1 MASLIF
7 TGGCNLTCPF
17 CHNAGL
23 VLDPDAYPNYP
34 LDELLADLK
43 KREGFIDGVVISGG
57 EPTIDAGLPAFLS
70 LLKERGLQVKLDSN
84 GLAPDV
90 IDTLLE
96 RQLVDYVAVD
106 IKTSLNRYGE
116 LHTAPVKTGALRRT
130 VELLKK
136 AEVESEFRTTCIP
149 HLVGEKEIDE
159 IGELLNGAPL
169 WVLQQYVPAHAMI
182 EEWQQYAT
190 YEPQQL
196 LALSERAK
204 PYVEQVQVRGI

>member
-1 MASLIF
+1 MF

-23 VLDPDAYPNYP
+23 VLDPDAYPDYP

-57 EPTIDAGLPAFLS
+57 EPTIDTGLPAFIS
-70 LLKERGLQVKLDSN
+70 TLKERGLQVKLDTN
-84 GLAPDV
+84 GLAPGV
-90 IDTLLE
+90 IESLLRE
-96 RQLVDYVAVD
+96 RLVDYYAVD

-116 LHTAPVKTGALRRT
+116 LHTMPVNTTALEST
-130 VELLKK
+130 VDLLKAAD
-136 AEVESEFRTTCIP
+136 AETEFRTTCIP
-149 HLVGEKEIDE
+149 HLVGEKEIEE
-159 IGELLNGAPL
+159 IGVLLRGAPL

-182 EEWQQYAT
+182 EEWQEYDA
-190 YEPQQL
+190 YEPEQL
-196 LALSERAK
+196 QVLAVKAE